1 LQAPIRLALFL
12 LAAVPVYVDTGKQAG
27 DRDHLKIFANADVG
41 ETWLA
46 KTVLKAWPL
55 GTTGSK

>member
-1 LQAPIRLALFL
+1 MT
-12 LAAVPVYVDTGKQAG
+12 VPVYVDTGKQAG
-27 DRDHLKIFANADVG
+27 DRDHLKIFANADAG